1 MTRRK
6 QFQKIL
12 FAFFCLL
19 VLLCAFLAV
28 CFPHSHSSVDSD
40 CHVCLLQELYHY
52 VFCMLLF
59 GIFTYAV
66 LQRDLGAPCRHT
78 FLLRGKTLVDVKVKL
93 SQ

>member
-52 VFCMLLF
+52 AWDTFYRDEPQVLKMGRLLKKAMRREEAWGTKDRF
-59 GIFTYAV
+59 KS
-66 LQRDLGAPCRHT
+66 APMT
-78 FLLRGKTLVDVKVKL
+78 
-93 SQ
+93 